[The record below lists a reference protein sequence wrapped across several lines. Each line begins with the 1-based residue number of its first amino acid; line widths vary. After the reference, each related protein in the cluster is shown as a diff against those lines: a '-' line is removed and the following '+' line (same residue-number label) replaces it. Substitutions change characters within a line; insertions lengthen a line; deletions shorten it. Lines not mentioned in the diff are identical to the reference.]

1 MACRRESVNRPAGSS
16 HPPEAKRIKPRDDQ
30 PALRDQDALGL
41 SKKVM
46 GVAGDLQR
54 MGQYKEIKA
63 LAQKW

>member
-16 HPPEAKRIKPRDDQ
+16 HPPEAKRIKARDDQ

-41 SKKVM
+41 PKKVM

-54 MGQYKEIKA
+54 MGQPVEITA

>member
-30 PALRDQDALGL
+30 PALRDQDTLGL
-41 SKKVM
+41 PKKVM

-54 MGQYKEIKA
+54 MGQHEEIKA